1 MRYVYEGTS
10 SAPPVIDTA
19 GNLVTGIDV
28 TERFTFDDGQRD
40 TFYDVSRIV
49 LRPGFDAPV
58 GQLVVAFDYFEHSQ
72 GDFCTVDSYLHEAGV
87 TLDEIP
93 SFNSAVH
100 GIVSLKNVFD
110 FRPKVDS
117 TSTITGFQDQSSR
130 EIIIRNFIGS
140 GGVASVIPA
149 PDKGLEYTFK
159 FITTEFLNRIDGIY
173 LNKKG
178 EFVLKEGNSSQ
189 NPTKPELIDDAIPLY
204 YYIPA
209 FTTSS
214 RDVRITPVDN
224 RRYTMRD
231 IGKLEKRIERLEYY
245 TTLSILEQQGFPN
258 MQIKDSIGLDRFKT
272 GFVVDNFETHRIGQ
286 ISSDDYKCSID
297 TQQSV
302 MRAPNKEDSFLLKEI
317 NKTDDQRFV
326 DGYKKR

>member
-28 TERFTFDDGQRD
+28 TERFTFDNGQRD

-159 FITTEFLNRIDGIY
+159 F
-173 LNKKG
+173 
-178 EFVLKEGNSSQ
+178 
-189 NPTKPELIDDAIPLY
+189 
-204 YYIPA
+204 
-209 FTTSS
+209 TS
-214 RDVRITPVDN
+214 D
-224 RRYTMRD
+224 
-231 IGKLEKRIERLEYY
+231 
-245 TTLSILEQQGFPN
+245 
-258 MQIKDSIGLDRFKT
+258 
-272 GFVVDNFETHRIGQ
+272 
-286 ISSDDYKCSID
+286 
-297 TQQSV
+297 
-302 MRAPNKEDSFLLKEI
+302 
-317 NKTDDQRFV
+317 
-326 DGYKKR
+326 

>member
-1 MRYVYEGTS
+1 MTVLDAGSATNVAKGDVIYLTEDDIITDNTTDVTSGLNAGSVQVSLPTEFFGTSTTPFPKLKLSATLELSKARPRIKTSVTNKRVLIKSVGDRVVPIRGEDFDTEDTSVATYSDIYKLRYVYEGTS

-28 TERFTFDDGQRD
+28 TERFTFDNGQRD

-149 PDKGLEYTFK
+149 PDKGLEY
-159 FITTEFLNRIDGIY
+159 L
-173 LNKKG
+173 
-178 EFVLKEGNSSQ
+178 S
-189 NPTKPELIDDAIPLY
+189 LIHI
-204 YYIPA
+204 
-209 FTTSS
+209 
-214 RDVRITPVDN
+214 
-224 RRYTMRD
+224 
-231 IGKLEKRIERLEYY
+231 
-245 TTLSILEQQGFPN
+245 
-258 MQIKDSIGLDRFKT
+258 
-272 GFVVDNFETHRIGQ
+272 
-286 ISSDDYKCSID
+286 
-297 TQQSV
+297 
-302 MRAPNKEDSFLLKEI
+302 
-317 NKTDDQRFV
+317 
-326 DGYKKR
+326 